1 MLKAVLIA
9 MLIYCSVHDIK
20 SSFTRRH
27 VQCRIVVHVLEGPRC
42 PGGPPGAGRGERGR
56 QGERDEILDLGTL
69 LAKAAVEESPVDLT
83 GVALHVEACLVLAVN
98 ETEGLLRVYGHAR
111 VCA

>member
-1 MLKAVLIA
+1 MISNPLLPAVTSNVALLCMSWRA
-9 MLIYCSVHDIK
+9 PDVP
-20 SSFTRRH
+20 
-27 VQCRIVVHVLEGPRC
+27 EGPRC